1 MTVKELRDGLE
12 NVSEAATVKIVVGED
27 SFIDA
32 AMLDAAYVATD
43 KQSVVLLGSH

>member
-12 NVSEAATVKIVVGED
+12 NVSEDAIVKIVVGDD

-32 AMLDAAYVATD
+32 AMLDEAYVTTD
-43 KQSVVLLGSH
+43 KQSVVLLGSY